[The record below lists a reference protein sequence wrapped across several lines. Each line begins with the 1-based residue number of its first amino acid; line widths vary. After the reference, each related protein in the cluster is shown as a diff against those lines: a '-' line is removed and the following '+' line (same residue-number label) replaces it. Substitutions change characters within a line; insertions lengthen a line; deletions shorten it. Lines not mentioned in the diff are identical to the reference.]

1 MRGKLFPILERW
13 CKRAEAEKDE
23 ELSCALWAHLA
34 FMYRNVTAEDLDF
47 QAASV
52 LILAQIFL
60 NSRYNYGID
69 SSMDGPTAKRKKRG
83 AYKEEHGMYVDAPP
97 LRENCLPVHNMYA
110 SA

>member
-1 MRGKLFPILERW
+1 
-13 CKRAEAEKDE
+13 
-23 ELSCALWAHLA
+23 
-34 FMYRNVTAEDLDF
+34 MYRNVTAEDLDF